1 MLDTIVSAEKYASLA
16 RGHWEIENGLHW
28 ILDIHFREDSST
40 ANADHAMENLALLRK
55 IAFNFTKLDPTMQK
69 KTIKKKMI
77 DYMTDLEL
85 FKRLIY
91 EIVPTVP

>member
-1 MLDTIVSAEKYASLA
+1 
-16 RGHWEIENGLHW
+16 
-28 ILDIHFREDSST
+28 
-40 ANADHAMENLALLRK
+40 MENLALLRK